1 MFVIKKVKNLVWWIY
16 VNNDFHGEEVFG
28 MFYEKRSQETNQK
41 KFKVEKVVKRKG
53 DKLYIKRKG
62 YDN

>member
-1 MFVIKKVKNLVWWIY
+1 
-16 VNNDFHGEEVFG
+16 

-53 DKLYIKRKG
+53 DKLYVKRKG